1 MEKIRLGKTDLMV
14 TRLGFGGIPI
24 QRCTDDEAVTV
35 VERCLDLGMNFID
48 TANAYTTSEKR
59 IGRAISAHN
68 REDLIIA
75 TKTTHSERNKIGEH
89 LELSLKRLG
98 ADYIDLYQFHNVSD
112 RENLDRVL
120 DPNGPLVI
128 LEEAL
133 KAGKIRHIGLT
144 SHSMEIA
151 KEAVKT
157 GRFETIMFPFN
168 FITVEAAEELIP
180 LAREH
185 DVGFIAMKPMGGG
198 LLENAAVA
206 FKYLLQ
212 FPDIAFIPGIEKPW
226 EIEEIAGIMAGS
238 WEMTDDEKREM
249 QRLRDELGTRFC
261 RRCNYCQPCTEGIP
275 ISTVMIMGSF
285 KKRFPPERLFT
296 GRLAEAMD
304 KATECSDCGECEER
318 CPYDLPIREMI
329 SEQVEWYQEERR
341 KYREQTGTVN

>member
-1 MEKIRLGKTDLMV
+1 MMV
-14 TRLGFGGIPI
+14 TKLGFGGIPI
-24 QRCTDDEAVTV
+24 QRCTDDEAVAV
-35 VERCLDLGMNFID
+35 VERCLDLGVNFID
-48 TANAYTTSEKR
+48 TANAYTTSEER
-59 IGRAISAHN
+59 IGRAIAGRK

-75 TKTTHSERNKIGEH
+75 TKTTHRERDKIGEH

-98 ADYIDLYQFHNVSD
+98 TDYIDLYQFHNVSD
-112 RENLDRVL
+112 RENLDMVL
-120 DPNGPLVI
+120 DPNGPLVA

-133 KAGKIRHIGLT
+133 KDGRIRHIGLT

-168 FITVEAAEELIP
+168 FITAEPAEELIP
-180 LAREH
+180 LARKN
-185 DVGFIAMKPMGGG
+185 DVGFITMKPMGGG
-198 LLENAAVA
+198 LLENAAIA

-212 FPDIAFIPGIEKPW
+212 FPDVAMIPGIEKPW
-226 EIEEIAGIMAGS
+226 EIEEIVGIMEGS
-238 WEMTDDEKREM
+238 WEMTEEETREM

-285 KKRFPPERLFT
+285 AKRFPPERLFT

-318 CPYDLPIREMI
+318 CPYDLPIREMM
-329 SEQVEWYQEERR
+329 SEQISWYQEERR
-341 KYREQTGTVN
+341 KFQAQVG

>member
-24 QRCTDDEAVTV
+24 QRCTDDEAVALV
-35 VERCLDLGMNFID
+35 RWCLDLGVNFID
-48 TANAYTTSEKR
+48 TANAYTTSEER
-59 IGRAISAHN
+59 IGRAIAGRK
-68 REDLIIA
+68 REDIIIA
-75 TKTTHSERNKIGEH
+75 TKTQLRERDKIDEH

-98 ADYIDLYQFHNVSD
+98 TDYIDLYQFHQVGD
-112 RENLDRVL
+112 RESLDKVL
-120 DPNGPLVI
+120 DSNGPMVA
-128 LEEAL
+128 LE
-133 KAGKIRHIGLT
+133 KAKKEGRIRHIGIT
-144 SHSMEIA
+144 SHSMEFA

-157 GRFETIMFPFN
+157 DLFETIMFPFN

-180 LAREH
+180 LARKH

-212 FPDIAFIPGIEKPW
+212 FPDVALIPGIEKTW
-226 EIEEIAGIMAGS
+226 EIEEIAKIMKGPRD
-238 WEMTDDEKREM
+238 MTEDEEKTM

-285 KKRFPPERLFT
+285 AKRFPPERFFS
-296 GRLAEAMD
+296 GNLAAAMD
-304 KATECSDCGECEER
+304 KAADCSDCGECETR
-318 CPYDLPIREMI
+318 CPYDLPIREMMAENI
-329 SEQVEWYQEERR
+329 KWYNEARE
-341 KYREQTGTVN
+341 KYQSGRS